1 MSSKLTAL
9 LFTRYIQVDNTIFD
23 NEYILRIDHV
33 DGIKYNTS
41 PRFYLQFIT
50 TFADNINSIYHGNW
64 PRHGL
69 RWSGLYC
76 YSGTVRVGS
85 LSIIQRKKTKYYTA
99 TIMSMSRQAET
110 SLASNAIVMM
120 KASIE
125 TASELSIWR
134 HNSYG
139 LIYEWRHNIFDHL
152 SLAKRLTLM
161 ACRLIFGIV
170 NILISSAIESHE
182 ITKI

>member
-1 MSSKLTAL
+1 
-9 LFTRYIQVDNTIFD
+9 
-23 NEYILRIDHV
+23 
-33 DGIKYNTS
+33 
-41 PRFYLQFIT
+41 
-50 TFADNINSIYHGNW
+50 
-64 PRHGL
+64 
-69 RWSGLYC
+69 
-76 YSGTVRVGS
+76 
-85 LSIIQRKKTKYYTA
+85 
-99 TIMSMSRQAET
+99 MSMSRQAET
-110 SLASNAIVMM
+110 PLASNAIVMM

-161 ACRLIFGIV
+161 ACRLIFDIV